1 MYKLLVLVL
10 TMVFLGSNIHSFG
23 QSNEDI
29 ATINIY
35 RLKESAMSGGN
46 GLSVKIFFN
55 DKEIT
60 LLQTNTKLSYKLS
73 STGNVKVKCVAEF
86 GGSPIGSP
94 FVETFDFVKGK
105 EYHISISAGSM
116 FGVKGE
122 VADEGMLKKINKNK
136 FADTISKVE
145 EK

>member
-1 MYKLLVLVL
+1 M
-10 TMVFLGSNIHSFG
+10 TVFLGTSINSFG
-23 QSNEDI
+23 QSNEDN

-35 RLKESAMSGGN
+35 RLKESAMSGGS
-46 GLSVKIFFN
+46 GLNVKIFFN
-55 DKEIT
+55 DKEVAA
-60 LLQTNTKLSYKLS
+60 LQTNTKLSYKLFT
-73 STGNVKVKCVAEF
+73 TGSVKVKCVAEF

-94 FVETFDFVKGK
+94 YVETFDFEKGK

-122 VADEGMLKKINKNK
+122 VVNEKGLKKINKNK
-136 FADTISKVE
+136 FADTIDLAE